1 MRNVIDFIRWALTH
15 VTPASIPEGAKL
27 PLQLEQCATEPWHYL
42 FGTVKSRTTRAKIQE
57 RWDNHYSKSW
67 SKEAYDTATAAM
79 LASDYATDC
88 EGLLDAWLTYECD
101 EKTDINADM
110 NYNGWCTDKGEIAD
124 IDRPY
129 VVGEAL
135 FCANKS
141 GKMKHIGWVCGFDA
155 DGEPLVVEARGLW
168 FDVVVTRLCD
178 RPWTHR
184 GLMTKKFNYES
195 EDDMTVDCTKFEVKS
210 PMLNGDGVKAMQRA
224 LNANGYTDSNGN
236 ALTEDGKWGVKSQ
249 VAFEK
254 LLKMHSDKLSED
266 MPIFYVGS
274 EDGRYKLRLSVDE
287 AKEA

>member
-1 MRNVIDFIRWALTH
+1 MRNVIDFIKWALTH

-27 PLQLEQCATEPWHYL
+27 PLQFEQCATEPWHYL

-67 SKEAYDTATAAM
+67 SKDAYDTATAAM

-155 DGEPLVVEARGLW
+155 DGAPLVVEARGLW
-168 FDVVVTRLCD
+168 FGVVVTRLAD
-178 RPWTHR
+178 RHFTYR
-184 GLMTKKFNYES
+184 GLMTKKFDYKGES
-195 EDDMTVDCTKFEVKS
+195 LMNKPIVIEEKD
-210 PMLNGDGVKAMQRA
+210 PMLCGEAICKLQAAFNA
-224 LNANGYTDSNGN
+224 LGYTDANGKPL
-236 ALTEDGKWGVKSQ
+236 AEDGKCGKKTLQALKSFIDAHSVK
-249 VAFEK
+249 
-254 LLKMHSDKLSED
+254 
-266 MPIFYVGS
+266 PIASFCS
-274 EDGRYKLRLSVDE
+274 ADGACTLEVVKKNGNR
-287 AKEA
+287 